1 MGGALGQQ
9 ASEFNLRG
17 CHREQIGKVKGMQQ
31 TLKEIRM
38 ILKDVVWE
46 VLWAS
51 RSQNLTQEVAIES
64 P

>member
-51 RSQNLTQEVAIES
+51 RSQNLT
-64 P
+64 

>member
-1 MGGALGQQ
+1 MGQQ
-9 ASEFNLRG
+9 VPGLSPRG

-51 RSQNLTQEVAIES
+51 RSQNLAQEVAIES
-64 P
+64 Q